1 VVDFV
6 RQNGMTVIGGTR
18 DGMDVQVRASVANI
32 ESTFHLTLRTYQ
44 HPTEDRTFY
53 ATDSEP
59 VANLKVSLWH
69 ISGLDNYAT
78 PKPRFSKRSDAIA
91 RGVTA
96 EEKIASNATTGSGPS
111 ASYLGSDMRAA
122 CYGGSNL
129 TGAGQNAGLLE
140 YYGTN
145 LADLNTYLRNAGPT
159 NSVPVTLL
167 SVDGTSTVCN
177 YSSSSSCDDTEQI
190 LDITRSWAWLLV

>member
-129 TGAGQNAGLLE
+129 
-140 YYGTN
+140 
-145 LADLNTYLRNAGPT
+145 NTYLRNAGQT

>member
-1 VVDFV
+1 
-6 RQNGMTVIGGTR
+6 
-18 DGMDVQVRASVANI
+18 
-32 ESTFHLTLRTYQ
+32 
-44 HPTEDRTFY
+44 
-53 ATDSEP
+53 
-59 VANLKVSLWH
+59 
-69 ISGLDNYAT
+69 
-78 PKPRFSKRSDAIA
+78 
-91 RGVTA
+91 
-96 EEKIASNATTGSGPS
+96 
-111 ASYLGSDMRAA
+111 MRAA

-145 LADLNTYLRNAGPT
+145 LADLNTYLRNAGQT